1 MSELINELKRKH
13 VRIAF
18 LSGAYQNGGV
28 AAANYVVIDG
38 MDGFLKL
45 KDDRDRTVFYR
56 LDLIKQ
62 ITVLPECDTDI
73 QLEKG
78 GNL

>member
-18 LSGAYQNGGV
+18 LSG

-73 QLEKG
+73 QIEKG

>member
-1 MSELINELKRKH
+1 MLELINELKRKH
-13 VRIAF
+13 VRSAF
-18 LSGAYQNGGV
+18 LPGAYQYGGV
-28 AAANYVVIDG
+28 AAANSVVIDG

-45 KDDRDRTVFYR
+45 KDDRDRMVFYR

-73 QLEKG
+73 QIEKG